1 MDRKPRNLG
10 RAYLIGELRRRGL
23 SRRGAKRILNFI
35 LEEMK
40 QALGRD
46 EAVEFPF
53 GWLERIYKISR
64 HWELIGDEPMQP
76 YTVEHFTDKEG
87 VALLG
92 GLDNMPD
99 EPGCSSYMMSK
110 AQTPPRRPRGR
121 PRALDGDQVRRLLA
135 MVSGPPP
142 AGRARW
148 TIPLIAGQV
157 AGRKLAPQV
166 SRETMRTLLRK
177 RALKPWRGK
186 DQCIAE
192 WAGEPAGPDAP
203 RRLKRWSAQPRG
215 TGPFRAIIQS
225 PYSNRQL

>member
-10 RAYLIGELRRRGL
+10 RAYLIAEVRRRGL
-23 SRRGAKRILNFI
+23 SRRGAKRILNFL
-35 LEEMK
+35 LEEMSR
-40 QALGRD
+40 ALARN

-53 GWLERIYKISR
+53 GWLERIQKESPRY
-64 HWELIGDEPMQP
+64 EGMFADEPMQP
-76 YTVEHFTDKEG
+76 YKVRHFTDKEG

-110 AQTPPRRPRGR
+110 AQTPPYFDPRRR
-121 PRALDGDQVRRLLA
+121 PRALDGDQVRRILV

-148 TIPLIAGQV
+148 TIQLIAEQAV
-157 AGRKLAPQV
+157 KRKLAPKV
-166 SRETMRTLLRK
+166 GRETIRTLLQK
-177 RALKPWRGK
+177 HALKPLCGK

-203 RRLKRWSAQPRG
+203 RRLKRWPARAPENGSVLG
-215 TGPFRAIIQS
+215 DGPVSVFQ
-225 PYSNRQL
+225 